1 MRIWRHHER
10 DDTPT
15 RPAWS
20 ADKPVWSDVHIA
32 APQAR
37 ELVAA
42 GIVAE
47 AVPEAEVL
55 DRAVA
60 IATEQAG
67 KHRGV
72 LKAHKAMLYG
82 DAITTC
88 GL

>member
-37 ELVAA
+37 ELVA
-42 GIVAE
+42 E
-47 AVPEAEVL
+47 AHDEHLPHA
-55 DRAVA
+55 AA
-60 IATEQAG
+60 
-67 KHRGV
+67 
-72 LKAHKAMLYG
+72 
-82 DAITTC
+82 
-88 GL
+88 